1 MSKKKSIISRQLE
14 LRDIIGKLYYDMFRI
29 LATEGCKYYKSDNCY
44 YYKCTESNKP
54 CPRACMQYTCPLFS
68 KIPE

>member
-29 LATEGCKYYKSDNCY
+29 LATE
-44 YYKCTESNKP
+44 
-54 CPRACMQYTCPLFS
+54 
-68 KIPE
+68 